1 VTQGVSSAQP
11 HSYVIRR
18 TQIHTFGRWRTTR
31 CRSIVQLRQPPWQ
44 EGWIDGPA
52 RDPDHFAGNA
62 DRDRSGRPSARPI
75 GPPATPREDRPA
87 ALILPGIS
95 YGRRSDS
102 LLLPIRWP
110 LEAAPTLSLGAASLC
125 SCCRAHD
132 TAATIPGG
140 DTSSVVRRNRWKP
153 MHLQHPAAYLLIIE
167 VRSFG
172 PEGMETKRDGQPADG
187 AIRRDR
193 PPGSSRVPR
202 RRVHLQGRADR
213 LASSSSVLRRLGEG
227 PRRDSQPDRRARSH
241 LELQLPSITG
251 RLTLLATGTTE

>member
-1 VTQGVSSAQP
+1 
-11 HSYVIRR
+11 
-18 TQIHTFGRWRTTR
+18 
-31 CRSIVQLRQPPWQ
+31 LRQPPWH
-44 EGWIDGPA
+44 EGQIDGPA
-52 RDPDHFAGNA
+52 RDTDHFAGNA
-62 DRDRSGRPSARPI
+62 VRRRPRRASARWTATAAAPRQDRKGSLTSVRNCIRPSI
-75 GPPATPREDRPA
+75 G
-87 ALILPGIS
+87 
-95 YGRRSDS
+95 
-102 LLLPIRWP
+102 LLLPGPMAIP
-110 LEAAPTLSLGAASLC
+110 EAAPILLPAPFRCVRRAFA
-125 SCCRAHD
+125 CRRHD
-132 TAATIPGG
+132 TCATHSAV
-140 DTSSVVRRNRWKP
+140 DTSSVARRNRRKP

-227 PRRDSQPDRRARSH
+227 SWRDSQPDRRARSH